1 MGQKRFSHSG
11 SKTPASDSSSPLPL
25 NSAWQQEKMSSPWQ
39 IVPPIITTGH
49 LPAIVRNSTPDTE
62 PLSKRL
68 PIEGVRT
75 GQLQNEQQFM
85 QSSRAASWQKGI
97 RPGLPPAGHISQW
110 DGWESQPS
118 RPSLK
123 KKMRVKKPLPSMLQR
138 SYAALMDSVF
148 VLLAPLFT
156 VAFLTR
162 NPFIA
167 FLVGA
172 VAAFVVGLV
181 RTFLAL
187 VKSVRGSKS
196 ALRRGIPGYFAFFF
210 GLLQTFPFLLPTIQ
224 LALYINALVIALQ
237 LIALTVISSLFTIP
251 S

>member
-1 MGQKRFSHSG
+1 MGQKRFSHFG
-11 SKTPASDSSSPLPL
+11 AKTPVSDSSSLLPL
-25 NSAWQQEKMSSPWQ
+25 DSAWQQEQMSSPWQ

-49 LPAIVRNSTPDTE
+49 LPAIGRNSTPVTE

-68 PIEGVRT
+68 PPGGVKA
-75 GQLQNEQQFM
+75 GQIQNEQAM

-118 RPSLK
+118 RPSSK

-156 VAFLTR
+156 VAFFTR
-162 NPFIA
+162 NPLIA

-237 LIALTVISSLFTIP
+237 LIALTIISSTFTIP